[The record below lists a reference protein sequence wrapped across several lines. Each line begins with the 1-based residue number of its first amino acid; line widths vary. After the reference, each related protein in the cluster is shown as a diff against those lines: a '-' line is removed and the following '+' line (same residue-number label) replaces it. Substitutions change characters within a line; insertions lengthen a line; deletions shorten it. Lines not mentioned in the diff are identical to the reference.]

1 MMKEAKPFVIDNTLI
16 YKAYLKVKE
25 NKGSAGVDSVS
36 IEDYEKDL
44 GNPSTSCGTDD
55 KPRAI
60 SSSLEYCRGAKEED
74 PKVQPNELGF
84 LHAVQFII
92 DAIDQYGICLCL
104 RGA

>member
-1 MMKEAKPFVIDNTLI
+1 MMKEAKPFVIDKTLI

-74 PKVQPNELGF
+74 PKGQPNELGF